1 MIERLISEENIDKI
15 FLYWNYIKGIFQTI
29 TYKWCFCHQ
38 QDLPS
43 TGEEKYFQLHGRSS
57 KSNVQGEIKLR
68 LQLATR
74 EDQGLDEDDN
84 WTDVRQ
90 HEDLI
95 CLFIEHEVRRLRVS
109 YSMIS
114 INIWSIYDFKLLMN
128 LAGNSYCILHDFV

>member
-1 MIERLISEENIDKI
+1 ML
-15 FLYWNYIKGIFQTI
+15 
-29 TYKWCFCHQ
+29 

-43 TGEEKYFQLHGRSS
+43 TGVEKYFQLHGRSS

-74 EDQGLDEDDN
+74 EDRGLEEDDN

-109 YSMIS
+109 SVVWGFFVRDCYVNVRDHLYSGWRQAS
-114 INIWSIYDFKLLMN
+114 CLEYNLYINYIF
-128 LAGNSYCILHDFV
+128 

>member
-1 MIERLISEENIDKI
+1 MLQDLPSKRISHQP
-15 FLYWNYIKGIFQTI
+15 LYVTGSPINLFMLQDLYITGFPINLFML
-29 TYKWCFCHQ
+29 

-43 TGEEKYFQLHGRSS
+43 TGVEKYFQLHGRSS

-74 EDQGLDEDDN
+74 EDRGLDEDDN

-95 CLFIEHEVRRLRVS
+95 CLFIEHEVRRLRVRS
-109 YSMIS
+109 VV
-114 INIWSIYDFKLLMN
+114 WGFF
-128 LAGNSYCILHDFV
+128 G